1 MKVSVIIPVFNKG
14 KYIQNIL
21 EDLHK
26 QTLEDFECI
35 VIDDGSTDCSGEI
48 CEQFVAIDK
57 RFKVIHTSNNGAS
70 HARNLGIQIS
80 QGEYITFID
89 ADDSVPKNYLEYL
102 YEDLVHGGADLSIC
116 RMTKLWDSGAR
127 QSIPL
132 PANGTVPMAELLP
145 NFSDFQKE
153 TGIYGYCCGKMFL
166 KSLIGDICFDETIH
180 LAEDFDFF
188 LKLYP
193 KIKSICFTNKTEY
206 FYLQEVENSSAIMD
220 DKAIDYRTQLPIN
233 IRYKRFLEK
242 ENAYSGK
249 NQFIVSQVL
258 SNYVFFSLFYCSMN
272 ELKNCFWELQSICRL
287 ECIRTSGR
295 NTFEKWILLLF
306 RKQCYYLLKVS
317 LQCYRWLRYWLRR
330 K

>member
-1 MKVSVIIPVFNKG
+1 MKVSVIIPVFNKE
-14 KYIQNIL
+14 KYVQNIL
-21 EDLHK
+21 KDLHK

-35 VIDDGSTDCSGEI
+35 VIDDGSTDHSGGI
-48 CEQFVAIDK
+48 CEQFAVTDK

-89 ADDSVPKNYLEYL
+89 ADDSIPKNYLECL
-102 YEDLVHGGADLSIC
+102 YENLIRDGADLSIC

-132 PANGTVPMAELLP
+132 PANGTVHMVELLP
-145 NFSDFQKE
+145 SFSGFQKE

-166 KSLIGDICFDETIH
+166 KSLVGDVRFDETIH

-193 KIKSICFTNKTEY
+193 KMKSICFTNKTEY
-206 FYLQEVENSSAIMD
+206 FYLQEAESSSAVMD
-220 DKAIDYRTQLPIN
+220 DKAIDYRTQLSIN
-233 IRYKRFLEK
+233 IHYKHFLER

-249 NQFIVSQVL
+249 NQLIVSQLL
-258 SNYVFFSLFYCSMN
+258 SNYVFFSFFYCPIS
-272 ELKNCFWELQSICRL
+272 ELKDCFLELQSICKL
-287 ECIRTSGR
+287 ECIETSGR
-295 NTFEKWILLLF
+295 STFEKWILLLF
-306 RKQCYYLLKVS
+306 RKNRYYLLKVS